1 VGCDGGYQF
10 ANIANYEAKIALKN
24 ALFSQCSSRLPHFTP
39 TFSAP
44 QMARVGLTE
53 VQARYQ
59 YADDVLVLQQY
70 FKTVAAA
77 QLSAETTGICKII
90 CTQWRN
96 FGSNACGCLGS

>member
-1 VGCDGGYQF
+1 MLSFPVFKVDYRSILG
-10 ANIANYEAKIALKN
+10 NI
-24 ALFSQCSSRLPHFTP
+24 FC
-39 TFSAP
+39 P

-77 QLSAETTGICKII
+77 QLSAETTGICKLIVP
-90 CTQWRN
+90 QWRN
-96 FGSNACGCLGS
+96 FRATLVGPQAGS